1 MNKKEI
7 NKIKK
12 LMEEIESVGNGK
24 FIITDGENF
33 FSGDEFEKIFK
44 NKKNSMPKGIDNFLK
59 KDGSMSTLR
68 ICVSALKDY
77 EGDALKVVDYFYDT
91 CKTTTE
97 CFFPLVKKD
106 VEKQAK
112 EAGYTEKEEYLKK
125 NAMWQCYLD
134 CIVLE
139 SLKLIRHL
147 IQCKDVKNAKEVIV
161 YTLEKIIKDIK
172 EKEL

>member
-1 MNKKEI
+1 MDKKEI

-12 LMEEIESVGNGK
+12 LIKEVESVGNSK
-24 FIITDGENF
+24 IVITDGENF
-33 FSGDEFEKIFK
+33 FSGDEFEKIFED
-44 NKKNSMPKGIDNFLK
+44 KKKRIPKGVANFLK
-59 KDGSMSTLR
+59 KDGSMETLKV
-68 ICVSALKDY
+68 CAAALKDY
-77 EGDALKVVDYFYDT
+77 KGDAIKVADYFYDT

-97 CFFPLVKKD
+97 CFIPLVKKD

-112 EAGYTEKEEYLKK
+112 EVGYTEKEEYLKK

-139 SLKLIRHL
+139 SLRLIRHL
-147 IQCKDVKNAKEVIV
+147 IQCRDVKNAKEVIV
-161 YTLEKIIKDIK
+161 HTLEEIIKDIK